1 MEECLKIRNILGEFE
16 EYNMSGQSP
25 YAQLGHKE
33 FARSLIAIVGTREH
47 IISENIGVLG
57 DITAGKEQ
65 TFGTMTARA
74 HRRTDSQLFRETVNL
89 TKPRGHCSLGSHHLS
104 HHYSTK
110 VPPRLSAG
118 VSVARLKLPSNLPSC
133 DIWYSVKTQAIS
145 VFAGGSYISKA
156 I

>member
-89 TKPRGHCSLGSHHLS
+89 TKRQSPVAIAPSEVTISHIITPRRSPLAYLQVCLLPVSNCHPTYRAAI
-104 HHYSTK
+104 YST
-110 VPPRLSAG
+110 
-118 VSVARLKLPSNLPSC
+118 
-133 DIWYSVKTQAIS
+133 Q
-145 VFAGGSYISKA
+145 
-156 I
+156 